1 MIKLK
6 LVITGL
12 ATALALTLSPAYATQ
27 CTPEVTSELN
37 KVGSTRLRVML
48 FRVYDA
54 ELMTDTGTYPEADKV
69 ALKLDY
75 LRSIKADTLVDTTKD
90 EWGELGY
97 SIGDNERQWLSDL
110 REMWPDVDSGDCL
123 VAYHETDAGVTFF
136 SADGELGKIENSE
149 FATKFFA
156 IWLDE
161 KSSYRRNRDELL
173 GVR

>member
-6 LVITGL
+6 IVTTGL
-12 ATALALTLSPAYATQ
+12 MLALALAVSPADATQ
-27 CTPEVTSELN
+27 CSPEVTSELK

-54 ELMTDTGTYPEADKV
+54 ELMTDTGAYPDASQV
-69 ALKLDY
+69 ALRLDY
-75 LRSIKADTLVDTTKD
+75 LRSIKANTLVGTTKD

-97 SIGDNERQWLSDL
+97 SIGENERQWLSQL
-110 REMWPDVDSGDCL
+110 RDIWPDVDSGDCL
-123 VAYHETDAGVTFF
+123 VAFHQENEGVTFY
-136 SADGELGKIENSE
+136 SADGELGHVESSE
-149 FATKFFA
+149 FANKFFA

-161 KSSYRRNRDELL
+161 NSSYRRNRDELL